1 MTDQE
6 EFEKWAVNKNI
17 DWESMFIKRD
27 ISFFNHGWQACA
39 ERKNAVIEQQAKEIA
54 VFRKALL
61 EIREVANEFVFFDES
76 DLEGLLLSNNL
87 IDEDGNPTSLLT
99 GKQK

>member
-39 ERKNAVIEQQAKEIA
+39 KRKNIIIDKQDHELESLREFANAILSAGEYIHARNFSM
-54 VFRKALL
+54 VF
-61 EIREVANEFVFFDES
+61 
-76 DLEGLLLSNNL
+76 GL
-87 IDEDGNPTSLLT
+87 IDEEGNPTSLLT